1 MATVI
6 RKTMDFEDMIN
17 KIAKQK
23 QDEWDESWKLNTRQD
38 QDVTAKPGLKPRRD
52 L

>member
-6 RKTMDFEDMIN
+6 KKTLDFEDMIE

-23 QDEWDESWKLNTRQD
+23 QDEWDESWKFNTR